1 MEQLKKMNPD
11 LFVKRDLVR
20 PPAVLIKNVSRAD
33 AEVPPKL
40 IEYLKIRNKQ
50 SSQKY
55 ASKHVAFCFLTYGSI
70 MHPDAWDPY
79 FLIGNAYI
87 HPKNPEMVEDKYK
100 KFVIPTLIDTKWASD
115 SIVDATI
122 LLLKEAFKKT
132 TNEWFILCSE
142 DSYPLMQ
149 ASQFLTSIN
158 SNELSIFNV
167 VDEKIN
173 KTSQWWALRRTDV
186 ELLLEHEVDFNDV
199 FNSIHRIAK
208 RSPSAP
214 DELFFLNALKTFNPI
229 YQYNNKLIH
238 YVKWIPNV
246 VSKHPVIFN
255 RLTEQDADY
264 IQTNN
269 CLFIRKTFPT
279 FQNVIADKSKVC
291 IVLCIGTSSIQE
303 YGDFLNYAKNKARI
317 FVLSFLDRV
326 DNADLQTKCVQMCF
340 SVWNNAEIAV
350 ETLYNGFINKYDKVF
365 VLLEKFDYRQIQYP
379 TNNNNEWSFL
389 YTQPENVYKL
399 PPLSLKESSIAESS
413 VSSSSTSDSSTSES
427 SESSSTE
434 SSTPSSSSSSTP
446 SPPTK
451 PSTTEPESSESSSST
466 IESSTP
472 SSSSSSSSSSTPSS
486 SSSSSSSSTPS
497 SSSSSTSSLTQVV
510 VVKPKTKKIA
520 NVAPPTRVPQI
531 STRKIIVTDK
541 SISHISANRYVKF
554 GSVPVN
560 NRMHPHKDM
569 RMIAHPMYMNN
580 RKIFINLTNKMFE
593 GYREI
598 GLDVNQNLKCEDL
611 SKSNSDVSLLTHQR
625 LISDYMK
632 LITPYRGLLLY
643 HGLGAGKTCSSIAIA
658 EGFKTDKQIIVMTP
672 ASLNPNYMEELK
684 KCGDEYY
691 KKQQYWEWI
700 EVVNNNSLRDTL
712 SSILQLPKQYI
723 ELNSGAWVVDITKP
737 SNYDS
742 LKRPNENDSH
752 INANQ
757 TNLNNQLNE
766 MIINKYSFINYN
778 GISTVKYNELC
789 KAGNPFDHK
798 VVIIDEAHNLVSRI
812 VNQLNVIYETK
823 QQSKLRTRKLVP
835 MAINIYKDLMSATDA
850 RIVLLSGTPII
861 NYPNEI
867 AVLFNI
873 LRGSIKTFKFTLKS
887 TKPITLDILKSHFSQ
902 LTMLDYIE
910 YNPRTFLLTVT
921 TNPFGFESDGRG
933 GVIFNPNAEHLG
945 DRQFPERVIEILK
958 TKNIG
963 VDEKSMN
970 VYTALPDA
978 LEEFMKEFIQSQENN
993 MYEFNNPMK
1002 FKKRILGLTSYFR
1015 SAQEELLPR
1024 YNKETDFNIVNVP
1037 MSDFQFAQYEVERSE
1052 ERKKENKRKKPAQV
1066 VNADDTQSDSSSTFK
1081 IYSRLLCNFATP
1093 AGFERPKPPSKKR
1106 DVVELPDDVDEVL
1119 DLDASIAHE
1128 GVAPD
1133 EYKQALR
1140 QFIDDITRDA
1150 RNITGDGLA
1159 ANSPKLMTAMHNIQ
1173 SPENDGL
1180 HLVYSQF
1187 RTYEGIE
1194 IFSRILSAN
1203 GFARFKI
1210 KSVSRRWVIDIAPQ
1224 DMDKPKYALYTGT
1237 EDAEEREI
1245 LRNIYNGSWKNV
1257 PKSISDVLV
1266 PKSDTNNMGQHIKVL
1281 MITAAGSEGI
1291 NLFNTRFVHLI
1302 DPYWNNVRL
1311 EQVVGRAR
1319 RICSHQSLP
1328 IEKQT
1333 VSVFLYLSVLTESQ
1347 YSSSKELMHY
1357 DVSKINDKRYMSS
1370 DETLYEIA
1378 CIKEMLNTK
1387 ILHAVKEASIDCATH
1402 VSSSSKENLTC
1413 LSFGQLAVN
1422 PNAFSYLPD
1431 IKNDPSDEVSK
1442 QNVEMIALTDFKK
1455 MARRVDGVEFVKQ
1468 ISTGKKYTVESFTRA
1483 QRTNNLRD
1491 LILFTE

>member
-1 MEQLKKMNPD
+1 MEQLKKINPA
-11 LFVKRDLVR
+11 LFVKRDLTR
-20 PPAVLIKNVSRAD
+20 PPAVMLKNVNRVD

-40 IEYLKIRNKQ
+40 IEYLKKRNKQ
-50 SSQKY
+50 SSQKHGP
-55 ASKHVAFCFLTYGSI
+55 KKVAFCFLTYGSI

-79 FLIGNAYI
+79 FLIGNPYI
-87 HPKNPEMVEDKYK
+87 HPKNPEMVDEKYK
-100 KFVIPTLIDTKWASD
+100 KFVIPELIDTKWAND
-115 SIVDATI
+115 SIVNATI
-122 LLLKEAFKKT
+122 LLLKEAVKKT

-142 DSYPLMQ
+142 DSYPLMPT
-149 ASQFLTSIN
+149 SQFLKSIYEN
-158 SNELSIFNV
+158 QSSVFNV
-167 VDEKIN
+167 IDDSIN
-173 KTSQWWALRRTDV
+173 KTSQWWALTRQDV
-186 ELLLEHEVDFNDV
+186 ELLLEHEEDFNMV
-199 FNSIHRIAK
+199 FNEIHRIAK
-208 RSPSAP
+208 RTPSAP
-214 DELFFLNALKTFNPI
+214 DELFFLNALKRFNPE
-229 YQYNNKLIH
+229 YQYTNGFIH

-255 RLTEQDADY
+255 RLTEQDTDY
-264 IQTNN
+264 IKTNN
-269 CLFIRKTFPT
+269 CLFLRKTFPT
-279 FQNVIADKSKVC
+279 FQNMVAEKSEVC
-291 IVLCIGTSSIQE
+291 IILCIGTNSIQQ
-303 YGDFLNYAKNKARI
+303 YSDFLNYTRNKARI

-326 DNADLQTKCVQMCF
+326 ENEDLRTNCLQMCF
-340 SVWNNAEIAV
+340 CVWNNADKAI
-350 ETLYNGFINKYDKVF
+350 ETLYNGFINKYKKVF
-365 VLLEKFDYRQIQYP
+365 VLLEKFDYSKIQYP
-379 TNNNNEWSFL
+379 TDGKNELSFL
-389 YTQPENVYKL
+389 YSQPENTYKM
-399 PPLSLKESSIAESS
+399 PPLPDFSSPESS
-413 VSSSSTSDSSTSES
+413 D
-427 SESSSTE
+427 
-434 SSTPSSSSSSTP
+434 SSSSSS
-446 SPPTK
+446 S
-451 PSTTEPESSESSSST
+451 PESSD
-466 IESSTP
+466 
-472 SSSSSSSSSSTPSS
+472 SSSSSSSSSSPESSDSSSSSSSPESSDSSSSSSTESSDSS
-486 SSSSSSSSTPS
+486 SSSSSSPES
-497 SSSSSTSSLTQVV
+497 SSSSSSDSPPAVPV
-510 VVKPKTKKIA
+510 PAKNKTKKVTNA
-520 NVAPPTRVPQI
+520 VPQI
-531 STRKIIVTDK
+531 NTRKIIVTDRA
-541 SISHISANRYVKF
+541 ISRISSNRYVKI
-554 GSVPVN
+554 GSVPIN
-560 NRMHPHKDM
+560 NRIHPRKDM
-569 RMIAHPMYMNN
+569 RMVAQPMYMNN
-580 RKIFINLTNKMFE
+580 RKMFINLINKMFGE
-593 GYREI
+593 YREI
-598 GLDVNQNLKCEDL
+598 GLDAKQNVTCEDL
-611 SKSNSDVSLLTHQR
+611 GKSNSEVSLLTHQR
-625 LISDYMK
+625 IISDYMQ

-658 EGFKTDKQIIVMTP
+658 EGFKTDKPVIVMTP

-691 KKQQYWEWI
+691 KKQQHWEWVDVI
-700 EVVNNNSLRDTL
+700 NNVSLRDTL

-723 ELNSGAWVVDITKP
+723 ELNAGAWVVDITKP

-742 LKRPNENDSH
+742 LKRPNETDAN

-812 VNQLNVIYETK
+812 VNQLNSIYENK
-823 QQSKLRTRKLVP
+823 QQNKLKTRKLVP
-835 MAINIYKDLMSATDA
+835 MSVNIYKDLMSATDA

-887 TKPITLDILKSHFSQ
+887 TKPITLDILKSHFSP
-902 LTMLDYIE
+902 LRMLDYIE

-921 TNPFGFESDGRG
+921 TNPFGFESDGKG
-933 GVIFNPNAEHLG
+933 AVVFNPNAEHLG
-945 DRQFPERVIEILK
+945 DRQFPERIIDILK
-958 TKNIG
+958 AKGID
-963 VDEKSMN
+963 VSEKSMN
-970 VYTALPDA
+970 VYTALPDS

-1024 YNKETDFNIVNVP
+1024 YEKDTDFKIVNVP
-1037 MSDFQFAQYEVERSE
+1037 MSDFQFAQYEVERAE
-1052 ERKKENKRKKPAQV
+1052 ERKKENKRGKQAQV
-1066 VNADDTQSDSSSTFK
+1066 VNAGDTQTDSSSTFK

-1093 AGFERPKPPSKKR
+1093 AGFERPKPPSKSR

-1119 DLDASIAHE
+1119 ELEANEANE

-1133 EYKQALR
+1133 DYKQSLR
-1140 QFIDDITRDA
+1140 RFIDDITRDGTH
-1150 RNITGDGLA
+1150 ITGEGLA
-1159 ANSPKLMTAMHNIQ
+1159 VNSPKLMTAMNNIQ
-1173 SPENDGL
+1173 DPANDGL

-1203 GFARFKI
+1203 GFARFKV
-1210 KSVSRRWVIDIAPQ
+1210 KSVSRRWTIDIAPE
-1224 DMDKPKYALYTGT
+1224 DMGKPKYALYTGT

-1328 IEKQT
+1328 FEKQT
-1333 VSVFLYLSVLTESQ
+1333 VSVFLYLSVLTKEQ

-1357 DVSKINDKRYMSS
+1357 DVSKMNDKRYMSS

-1402 VSSSSKENLTC
+1402 VASSSKENLTC
-1413 LSFGQLAVN
+1413 LSFGELATN

-1431 IKNDPSDEVSK
+1431 IKNDQSDEVSK
-1442 QNVEMIALTDFKK
+1442 QNVEMIALNDFKK

-1468 ISTGKKYTVESFTRA
+1468 ISTGKKYTVESFKRA
-1483 QRTNNLRD
+1483 QQTNNLRD
-1491 LILFTE
+1491 LILFTD